1 MGTGVTPKRIATKN
15 SLLSYLTYYPL
26 MRYTSS
32 VSYAHALH
40 IFGLNHLAATLLTGV
55 KPSYVRPSASENS
68 LKQACSFSL
77 HRSDAFA
84 P

>member
-15 SLLSYLTYYPL
+15 SLLSYLTYCPL

-32 VSYAHALH
+32 VSLRISRALRP
-40 IFGLNHLAATLLTGV
+40 LALRLDGVNRSMHPRPFTLV
-55 KPSYVRPSASENS
+55 SASTPAF
-68 LKQACSFSL
+68 QHFVCA
-77 HRSDAFA
+77 DA